1 MLFTA
6 PKHKIDLMTLFKPLA
21 FTIVVEFPF
30 RLALQSLPL
39 APSVA
44 SLCLDFFA
52 RPLICA
58 NSNYVERLSAV
69 SVQTRMLLPLE
80 DEINARPINS
90 TLPSSLPSPPPSGF
104 AMPTLTLLSFHA
116 SALPSSPDDTTWLYD
131 NSGPSVFNFRVGKK
145 MRFPI
150 ADVVGFMLRPRR
162 YLAACASLCLTVNP
176 VANNYVFPSL
186 TERLA
191 HLLGCTHRFS
201 FSNNILRDRKWDGSD

>member
-6 PKHKIDLMTLFKPLA
+6 PKHKIDLITLFKSLVS
-21 FTIVVEFPF
+21 TIVVEFP
-30 RLALQSLPL
+30 RLAPQSLLL

-44 SLCLDFFA
+44 SLCLDFFV
-52 RPLICA
+52 RPLICL
-58 NSNYVERLSAV
+58 NSNYVKRLSAV

-80 DEINARPINS
+80 DEINARLINS

-116 SALPSSPDDTTWLYD
+116 SAPPSSPDDTTWLYD

-150 ADVVGFMLRPRR
+150 ADVVGFMLCPPISR
-162 YLAACASLCLTVNP
+162 CLCF
-176 VANNYVFPSL
+176 A
-186 TERLA
+186 
-191 HLLGCTHRFS
+191 LLYRESSCQ
-201 FSNNILRDRKWDGSD
+201 